1 MSTSDSALVLVSNR
15 GPATFER
22 DDDGE
27 LVARRGGGGLVTA
40 LTGLVN
46 HRDALWIASAMSD
59 EDAEAS
65 ASRGGGSFDCD
76 VEGTSYRIRLVE
88 SDPDAYDAFYNVMAN
103 PMLWFIQH
111 YLWDLS
117 NAPDIR
123 RNEVEA
129 YEHGYVVV
137 NNDLAN
143 AVLDEIKDDEEA
155 VVMLHDYHL
164 YTAPRTIRRARPDVF
179 LHHFIHIPWTQP
191 DSWRVLPRDIRE
203 DIYEGILANDIVS
216 FHTRHYRS
224 NFLLCCRELFD
235 LDVDEKAGVVRI
247 DDREVWVRA
256 YPLPISA
263 ETFAKSAQRPTVHQY
278 EREILRRRR
287 EHMILRVD
295 RADLS
300 KNVLRGFTAFDLF
313 LDQHPE
319 FLEQVTFIA
328 HMVPSRQ
335 DVPEYQ
341 EYLERIEALVAVVN
355 HRHGTTDWMPIDLK
369 LRENLEEAIAAYKHY
384 DLLIVNAMFDGMN
397 LVAKEGPL
405 VNERHG
411 VSLLSENTGAHEEL
425 GEFALSVNPFD
436 VQEQA
441 DAIYKALTMSAEER
455 SWRAEGLKKIVT
467 ARDPGDW
474 VDDQLRDI
482 EAKRQGKHPQES
494 DGAFGVAEEVADEMG
509 AAD

>member
-1 MSTSDSALVLVSNR
+1 MSGELSLVLVSNR

-22 DDDGE
+22 DEETKE

-46 HRDALWIASAMSD
+46 HRDALWVASAMS
-59 EDAEAS
+59 EADAEAS
-65 ASRGGGSFDCD
+65 REHDGKAFECD
-76 VEGTSYRIRLVE
+76 VEGTSYRVRLVE
-88 SDPDAYDAFYNVMAN
+88 SDPEAYDWFYNVIAN

-123 RNEVEA
+123 QNEVDA
-129 YEHGYVVV
+129 YEQGYVAV
-137 NNDLAN
+137 NRDLAD
-143 AVLDEIKDDEEA
+143 AVVDEIDGQQEV

-164 YTAPRTIRRARPDVF
+164 YTAPRDIRRARPDVF
-179 LHHFIHIPWTQP
+179 LHQFIHIPWTQP
-191 DSWRVLPRDIRE
+191 DYWRVLPRDMRE
-203 DIYEGILANDIVS
+203 DIYEGILSNDIVA
-216 FHTRHYRS
+216 FHTQHYKR

-235 LDVDEKAGVVRI
+235 LDVDEQAGIVTI

-263 ETFAKSAQRPTVHQY
+263 ETFAKSAQRPRVHEY

-313 LDQHPE
+313 LEQHPE

-335 DVPEYQ
+335 DVPEYA

-425 GEFALSVNPFD
+425 GEFSLSVNPFD

-441 DAIYKALTMSAEER
+441 DAIHRALTMSAEER
-455 SWRAEGLKKIVT
+455 SWRVEGLKKIVT
-467 ARDPGDW
+467 SRNPGDW

-482 EAKRQGKHPQES
+482 EAKRAGQHPQE
-494 DGAFGVAEEVADEMG
+494 AD
-509 AAD
+509 AAA